1 MIRVGSERTLWTRK
15 TSFRD
20 SRRTLIIAVPV
31 RRKTYLKWFR
41 LCSVNLRNLKHRI
54 GLLEIRAFSWWA
66 SICPGQYYRTMTIII
81 PFDQNSIMDFL
92 HYELVNIRAV
102 KTTFLFNQSRYI
114 CGVNPYRLN
123 LAIQVNT
130 KAETDQYASFS
141 LLTKNYPL
149 PVYNI

>member
-1 MIRVGSERTLWTRK
+1 
-15 TSFRD
+15 
-20 SRRTLIIAVPV
+20 
-31 RRKTYLKWFR
+31 
-41 LCSVNLRNLKHRI
+41 
-54 GLLEIRAFSWWA
+54 
-66 SICPGQYYRTMTIII
+66 
-81 PFDQNSIMDFL
+81 MDFL